1 MIIQSIAVTSLVR
14 HQAKAV
20 SMALKGTISAPED
33 LLESN
38 RFKEFVLRSVP
49 KFNLTRRALM
59 CARPE
64 AKDRAS
70 QDTPRREH

>member
-33 LLESN
+33 LQESN

-49 KFNLTRRALM
+49 EIQFDP
-59 CARPE
+59 ARFDVCE
-64 AKDRAS
+64 A
-70 QDTPRREH
+70 